1 VWCPQH
7 LGALID
13 VVGIVPVTSLKQI
26 PLCSLDLVSVLFG
39 VSVMYNTL
47 HSKCSLENS
56 AFWKYWALVL
66 HVKALLENGKVSR
79 TQCCSLRS
87 TIYCR
92 SIFCRF
98 LQENHFPKEVIQ
110 ALHKSACL
118 ARILMISKKPAPIFQ
133 ISLCVERVL
142 LFLCSSGLLRDD
154 FITGVKQPPKMYNT
168 VQ

>member
-1 VWCPQH
+1 
-7 LGALID
+7 
-13 VVGIVPVTSLKQI
+13 
-26 PLCSLDLVSVLFG
+26 
-39 VSVMYNTL
+39 
-47 HSKCSLENS
+47 
-56 AFWKYWALVL
+56 
-66 HVKALLENGKVSR
+66 LENGKVSR

-92 SIFCRF
+92 SILRSILCRF

-133 ISLCVERVL
+133 ISLCVERAL

-154 FITGVKQPPKMYNT
+154 FITGVNQPPKST
-168 VQ
+168 IQFSKETFLIS